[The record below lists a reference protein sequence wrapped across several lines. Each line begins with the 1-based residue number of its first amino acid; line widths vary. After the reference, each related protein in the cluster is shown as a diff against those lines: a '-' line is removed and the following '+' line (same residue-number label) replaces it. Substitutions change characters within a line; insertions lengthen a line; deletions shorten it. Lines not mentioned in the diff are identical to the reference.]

1 MGSVVVFLM
10 LAEKVREL
18 LKVKW
23 RGWEMGTNRVG
34 NLRVLVL
41 GGLGDVVSKTAVL
54 GEGA

>member
-1 MGSVVVFLM
+1 
-10 LAEKVREL
+10 
-18 LKVKW
+18 
-23 RGWEMGTNRVG
+23 MGTNRVG